1 MTFPPCFA
9 NTSFNARI
17 NSGIRA
23 TNNVLPT
30 NTLQRHHQQT
40 QMYHTSVTL
49 NYNSHISKMPTFE
62 PRSATP
68 DPLPLPEET
77 TEDTS
82 MQEDDSHQRSTNEER
97 ETEDNAARML
107 LELSQIVCKEIS
119 TDSGCIAWEGTTP
132 IKKESKDLCSSGGVI
147 SNTNKILHSPS
158 LSAAIP
164 KSIEIRNR
172 DCTGFQNASASR
184 STLEDN
190 GIPQF
195 VTLNSSF
202 SSQQLPFTPNS
213 PNSSFETYGPSSP
226 STERRRMNRY
236 RTVSL
241 VGDEMIP
248 DNQELSPQLLPLSSP
263 LLPKDFNSSFRLQ
276 ESPERSRL
284 LRHPLFMDRNG
295 LEHESIFCRAL
306 AGGGYGAKALSNLL
320 ADSPAAAAAVITP
333 IPEQPRTVLSF
344 SNPFNKTS
352 NGDPDS
358 SNLNINE
365 SAIQKTNK
373 EPKGS
378 LPMDLPP
385 LLFQSKK
392 NQLTP
397 WRELPI
403 VSGIAARSYAKP
415 TKRLASLAVKAAMTN
430 QKAKKKNQPAP
441 GSRAKKK
448 AVPKKRQRH
457 SGKKFSWK
465 AFPELEEFLITNR
478 EEYLTYSAK
487 NYTIEQRD
495 YNNRLTS
502 RLLEHAKDSG
512 YSALFESCAFSA
524 VRDRIRSYYKS
535 YVQSFKRRR
544 ERQEQQER
552 LKRLEMGCR

>member
-1 MTFPPCFA
+1 
-9 NTSFNARI
+9 
-17 NSGIRA
+17 
-23 TNNVLPT
+23 
-30 NTLQRHHQQT
+30 
-40 QMYHTSVTL
+40 
-49 NYNSHISKMPTFE
+49 MP
-62 PRSATP
+62 
-68 DPLPLPEET
+68 
-77 TEDTS
+77 
-82 MQEDDSHQRSTNEER
+82 EDDSHQMSTNEEER
-97 ETEDNAARML
+97 EMEDNAARML
-107 LELSQIVCKEIS
+107 LELSKIVRKEIS
-119 TDSGCIAWEGTTP
+119 TDLGCIAWEGTTP
-132 IKKESKDLCSSGGVI
+132 IKKESKDHYSSDGVI
-147 SNTNKILHSPS
+147 SNTNKILPSPS
-158 LSAAIP
+158 LSVAIP

-172 DCTGFQNASASR
+172 DCTDFQNASASR
-184 STLEDN
+184 SSLEDN
-190 GIPQF
+190 GIPRL
-195 VTLNSSF
+195 VTLNSSLF
-202 SSQQLPFTPNS
+202 SPQLPITPNTIS
-213 PNSSFETYGPSSP
+213 QNSSFETYGH
-226 STERRRMNRY
+226 STERRRTNRF

-263 LLPKDFNSSFRLQ
+263 LLPKDFSSSFRLQ
-276 ESPERSRL
+276 ESPERSRF
-284 LRHPLFMDRNG
+284 LRHSLFMDRNG
-295 LEHESIFCRAL
+295 LEQESMFCKAL

-344 SNPFNKTS
+344 SKPFNKTS
-352 NGDPDS
+352 TGDPDS
-358 SNLNINE
+358 SNLNING

-373 EPKGS
+373 KPKRS

-397 WRELPI
+397 MSELPN

-415 TKRLASLAVKAAMTN
+415 TKRLASLAVKAAVTN
-430 QKAKKKNQPAP
+430 QKGKKKNQPAP

-448 AVPKKRQRH
+448 AVPKKQQRQRH